1 MLKELQVKN
10 FAIIDDAKIKF
21 GSELNILTGETG
33 AGKTLIIEALNLLIG
48 ERADSGLI
56 RENEENL
63 LVQGFFDFSGN
74 MQVRDFLVKEGFV
87 ESGDALDDIAISREL
102 NKNGRNRAYINGIF
116 TQAGNLKILGR
127 FFIDIHGQHDHQYL
141 LEQKTHIS
149 IIDRLGKSK
158 LLELKNE
165 YNIELQNYLEE
176 KNEINELKQLQLK
189 KIEKLEDLK
198 YRSQEI
204 ESLDL
209 KENEDVSL
217 ENEKNIL
224 KNSEKIFQYSNECLR
239 LLNGD
244 ENQGVSLNDSF
255 VVLLKNLNELLV
267 IDKNLGKFIEELS
280 GFSASID
287 DLYHYLNNY
296 IIDFE
301 FSPQKLESIQERIF
315 LINEIK
321 KKYSRDIPDLLDY
334 GAKLKEE
341 IISFEEI
348 DETIDLK
355 IKNFEN
361 SRNMVLGKAL
371 KLSELRK
378 TIIES
383 FESQIKNELLELSFK
398 SVVFKVETKYISGDD
413 SILNENSIK
422 FTKNGI
428 DDFEFLISLNQGESL
443 KSLSKVASGGEISRI
458 MLALKSIISKV
469 DNIDTMVFD
478 EIDTGIGGG
487 TAAVVGEK
495 LFKISSDKQVIC
507 ITHLA
512 QIACFAQLHLFINKY
527 IDNNKTKINISVL
540 GKLEKIQEISRML
553 SGSRDSDISLK
564 HAEEL
569 ISQSVNL
576 KSELKEVV

>member
-74 MQVRDFLVKEGFV
+74 LQVKDFLVKEGFV
-87 ESGDALDDIAISREL
+87 ESGDVLDDIAISREL
-102 NKNGRNRAYINGIF
+102 NKNGRNRAFINGIF

-165 YNIELQNYLEE
+165 YNIELENYLEE
-176 KNEINELKQLQLK
+176 KKEINELKQLQLK

-198 YRSQEI
+198 YRLREI
-204 ESLDL
+204 ENLDL

-244 ENQGVSLNDSF
+244 ENQGVSLTDSF

-280 GFSASID
+280 GVSASID
-287 DLYHYLNNY
+287 DLNHYLNNY

-321 KKYSRDIPDLLDY
+321 KKYSKDIPDLLDY
-334 GAKLKEE
+334 AAKLKEE

-355 IKNFEN
+355 IKNFQN
-361 SRNMVLGKAL
+361 SRNIVLEKAL

-398 SVVFKVETKYISGDD
+398 SVVFKVEIKYIAGDD
-413 SILNENSIK
+413 SNINGNSIK

-428 DDFEFLISLNQGESL
+428 DDFEFLISLNQGENL

-512 QIACFAQLHLFINKY
+512 QIACFAELHLFINKY
-527 IDNNKTKINISVL
+527 IENNKTKINISIL
-540 GKLEKIQEISRML
+540 DKQEKIQEISRML
-553 SGSRDSDISLK
+553 SGSKDSDISLK

-569 ISQSVNL
+569 ISQSVKL
-576 KSELKEVV
+576 KFELKGAV

>member
-21 GSELNILTGETG
+21 SNGLNILTGETG

-63 LVQGFFDFSGN
+63 LVQGFFDFSN
-74 MQVRDFLVKEGFV
+74 NLQVRDFLIKEGFV
-87 ESGDALDDIAISREL
+87 ESEDTLDDIAISREL
-102 NKNGRNRAYINGIF
+102 NRNGRNRAYINGIF
-116 TQAGNLKILGR
+116 TQANNLKILGR

-141 LEQKTHIS
+141 LEQKTHIN

-176 KNEINELKQLQLK
+176 KNQINELKQLQLK

-198 YRSQEI
+198 YRLKEI
-204 ESLDL
+204 EGLGL
-209 KENEDVSL
+209 KENEDILL

-239 LLNGD
+239 LINGD
-244 ENQGVSLNDSF
+244 ENQSVSLIDNS
-255 VVLLKNLNELLV
+255 VLLLKNLHELLA
-267 IDKNLGKFIEELS
+267 IDKNLNKFIEELS
-280 GFSASID
+280 GFSASLD
-287 DLYHYLNNY
+287 DLNHYLNSY
-296 IIDFE
+296 INDFE
-301 FSPQKLESIQERIF
+301 FSPKKLESIQERIF
-315 LINEIK
+315 SINEIR
-321 KKYSRDIPDLLDY
+321 KKYNMGIPDLLDY
-334 GAKLKEE
+334 SAKLKEE

-361 SRNMVLGKAL
+361 SRNMVLEKAL

-378 TIIES
+378 TIIED
-383 FESQIKNELLELSFK
+383 FETQIKKELLELSFK
-398 SVVFKVETKYISGDD
+398 SVIFKVEAKYIAGDD
-413 SILNENSIK
+413 SNLNENRIK

-512 QIACFAQLHLFINKY
+512 QIACFAQMHLFINKY
-527 IDNNKTKINISVL
+527 IEKNKTKISINIL
-540 GKLEKIQEISRML
+540 DKQEKIREISRML
-553 SGSRDSDISLK
+553 SGSKDSDISLR

-569 ISQSVNL
+569 IKQSIKL
-576 KSELKEVV
+576 KSELKGVN